1 MPAYNAFVLRIRIGL
16 VMQKIRWSL
25 SVKLALVGAPF
36 LLLVLLSTLA
46 MLWMSWKLDGGAAA
60 VNEAGRMRM
69 QAYRM
74 ALSADR
80 RADGDIPAQI
90 EAFDRS
96 MTVLLQGDPA
106 RPLVVPWDDE
116 VSARFAVVGERWQA
130 FRARLEGDVAGRDL
144 RGGTADFV
152 ASIDPFVVA
161 IESHLARQTSLLHL
175 LQLSALGLALVVTL
189 ILVFTGYVFVL
200 KPVGKLVFAVRS
212 IQEGDFAARVEH
224 RSSDEFGMLI
234 AGFNGM
240 ADNLHSLYR
249 HLEQKVAEK
258 TVELEEKRERLEGLY
273 EVTSLVAN
281 TTALTPLAQGF
292 VEIVGRIA
300 RADGVALRWSDPDN
314 LRFVMLAA
322 HGLPSALLDAEQ
334 CLEQGACHCSSVAA
348 TPGLTV
354 IPIHDASTPNTMAC
368 ARAGFKTVVNVPLR
382 LHERTMGVVDLFYCA
397 QTRPASALRSQLE
410 AFGNHLASA
419 MENLR
424 LNALEK
430 EAAISQERLHLARE
444 LHDSIAQS
452 LAFLKIQVQ
461 LLRDALASGDAAQT
475 QTALDEIDAGV
486 RESYNDVR
494 ELLTYFRLR
503 ANAEDIEA
511 ALASTL
517 SKFEH
522 QSGVRSVLSIR
533 SHGLPLPPDL
543 QIQVLHIVQEALSNV
558 RKHAQASRVALDV
571 DQHPVWRLEVRDDGI
586 GFAADGTQNDEAHV
600 GLRIM
605 KERAQRIG
613 ADLRIDAA
621 PGRGCSVVLTL
632 PPQGQPGTMPAFE
645 RGPA

>member
-1 MPAYNAFVLRIRIGL
+1 
-16 VMQKIRWSL
+16 MQKIRWSL

-36 LLLVLLSTLA
+36 LLLVLLSTVA

-74 ALSADR
+74 ALSADQ
-80 RADGDIPAQI
+80 RADADIPAQI
-90 EAFDRS
+90 DAFDRS
-96 MTVLLQGDPA
+96 MTVLQQGDPA
-106 RPLVVPWDDE
+106 RPLFVPWDED
-116 VSARFAVVGERWQA
+116 VRARFAVVGDRWQT
-130 FRARLEGDVAGRDL
+130 FRARLEGETAGRDL
-144 RGGTADFV
+144 RRETADFV

-189 ILVFTGYVFVL
+189 ILVLTGYVFVL
-200 KPVGKLVFAVRS
+200 KPVGKLVFAVRG
-212 IQEGDFAARVEH
+212 IQEGDFATRVEH

-240 ADNLHSLYR
+240 AENLYSLYR

-258 TVELEEKRERLEGLY
+258 TSELEEKRERLEGLY

-292 VEIVGRIA
+292 VEIVARIA
-300 RADGVALRWSDPDN
+300 RADGVALRWSDRDN

-322 HGLPSALLDAEQ
+322 HGLPPALLDAEQ
-334 CLEQGACHCSSVAA
+334 CLEKGACHCSSVAA

-354 IPIHDASTPNTMAC
+354 IPLRDESTPNSAPNTLAC
-368 ARAGFKTVVNVPLR
+368 ARAGFRTVVNVPVR

-397 QTRPASALRSQLE
+397 QTKPAPALRSQLE

-461 LLRDALASGDAAQT
+461 LLRDALAGGDAAQT

-486 RESYNDVR
+486 RESYSDVR

-522 QSGVRSVLSIR
+522 QSGIKSVLSIR

-586 GFAADGTQNDEAHV
+586 GFAADAPQHDEAHV

-613 ADLRIDAA
+613 ADLRVEAA
-621 PGRGCSVVLTL
+621 PGRGCRVVLTL